1 MSGVKC
7 HQASNV
13 HFFGVECPNR
23 FGVKSHLAPKAF
35 LKMSLA
41 IISNNSNKKYQTSNV
56 RVSSNVLSSKMNQP
70 FLLGFESNMRTF
82 IIKLNLLKKQD

>member
-7 HQASNV
+7 HQASKVN
-13 HFFGVECPNR
+13 FFAVECPNR

-41 IISNNSNKKYQTSNV
+41 IKHLIT
-56 RVSSNVLSSKMNQP
+56 
-70 FLLGFESNMRTF
+70 RTKN
-82 IIKLNLLKKQD
+82 IKLQMLGYRQMSCRQK